1 MSKVSV
7 QHLTVG
13 GNEQDHRPANFQ
25 SLYVAM
31 AKLEITYVKSDL
43 FRVEIKQNDYP
54 EATCR
59 VFIWRDGWRFVRSYY
74 EGTSGIPYSN
84 GKFCMPNDW
93 SVIKEAMELLIL
105 DTAKLFDYPHPEG
118 D

>member
-7 QHLTVG
+7 HHLTVS
-13 GNEQDHRPANFQ
+13 GNEQDQRPANFQ
-25 SLYVAM
+25 SLYVTM
-31 AKLEITYVKSDL
+31 ARLEMTGKSDL

-74 EGTSGIPYSN
+74 DGTSGIPYSN
-84 GKFCMPNDW
+84 GKFRMPNDW
-93 SVIKEAMELLIL
+93 STIKEAMELLIL
-105 DTAKLFDYPHPEG
+105 DTAQFFDYPHPEG